1 MEQAEVKYAPGMRII
16 VRGEEWMVK
25 KVETN
30 SLGNQTLYVI
40 GLSQLVKDYESM
52 FLVDVEND
60 IEIVDPAKVTLVP
73 DDSAFFRKS
82 KVYIE
87 SQWRSKI
94 PTDNKIHIGNKAAM
108 DLMSYQLEPAQMALN
123 KTRQRILIADTVG
136 LGKTLE
142 AGILMSELIARGKGN
157 PICASGT
164 DLAIYEA
171 AGKEKL
177 LAERANIGKIARGD
191 IAVTGAYSL
200 NAKYI
205 IHTVGP
211 VWTDGLHHEF
221 EILEDCYRKSLQKA
235 LELKCESIAFPL
247 ISTGVYGFP
256 KDKALQIAVSV
267 FSQFLT
273 ENEIEIILVVFDKRS
288 FQLSSQ
294 IVGDIDSYIDANY
307 VRESHRKEYPVRSRS
322 GARRRELSEEAFYE
336 EMLQREA
343 EDNYP
348 LEEDTGVAQPCMLSA
363 DISLEN
369 QLANIGVS
377 FHDKLFELIDE
388 AHIDNKDVW
397 KRANLDRK
405 HFSKIQCDQN
415 YHPKK
420 KTVMALCI
428 ALQLDLE
435 QSKDLLARADWAFSP
450 SSKVDLIVQKA
461 IIDKQYDIMQLNV
474 TLFKYT
480 NEILGV

>member
-1 MEQAEVKYAPGMRII
+1 MPFKI
-16 VRGEEWMVK
+16 VR
-25 KVETN
+25 
-30 SLGNQTLYVI
+30 
-40 GLSQLVKDYESM
+40 
-52 FLVDVEND
+52 ND
-60 IEIVDPAKVTLVP
+60 ITKVKADVIVNTANP
-73 DDSAFFRKS
+73 
-82 KVYIE
+82 
-87 SQWRSKI
+87 
-94 PTDNKIHIGNKAAM
+94 
-108 DLMSYQLEPAQMALN
+108 
-123 KTRQRILIADTVG
+123 
-136 LGKTLE
+136 
-142 AGILMSELIARGKGN
+142 N

-235 LELKCESIAFPL
+235 LELKCDSIAFPL

-288 FQLSSQ
+288 FQLSGQ

-307 VRESHRKEYPVRSRS
+307 VKESHRKEYPVRSRS
-322 GARRRELSEEAFYE
+322 NARMRELQEEAFYE

-343 EDNYP
+343 EDNYGLFLDRRRICSFIEP
-348 LEEDTGVAQPCMLSA
+348 RGAYYSLNHGYQQLIDHYKTYAEKIGKTKDTTIDSESHIGSVFFYHLQQRGCCNLELAEEDDVCPT
-363 DISLEN
+363 SLMN
-369 QLANIGVS
+369 QVI
-377 FHDKLFELIDE
+377 
-388 AHIDNKDVW
+388 
-397 KRANLDRK
+397 
-405 HFSKIQCDQN
+405 
-415 YHPKK
+415 
-420 KTVMALCI
+420 
-428 ALQLDLE
+428 
-435 QSKDLLARADWAFSP
+435 
-450 SSKVDLIVQKA
+450 
-461 IIDKQYDIMQLNV
+461 
-474 TLFKYT
+474 
-480 NEILGV
+480 

>member
-1 MEQAEVKYAPGMRII
+1 MPFKI
-16 VRGEEWMVK
+16 VR
-25 KVETN
+25 
-30 SLGNQTLYVI
+30 
-40 GLSQLVKDYESM
+40 
-52 FLVDVEND
+52 ND
-60 IEIVDPAKVTLVP
+60 ITKVKADVIVNTANP
-73 DDSAFFRKS
+73 
-82 KVYIE
+82 
-87 SQWRSKI
+87 
-94 PTDNKIHIGNKAAM
+94 
-108 DLMSYQLEPAQMALN
+108 
-123 KTRQRILIADTVG
+123 
-136 LGKTLE
+136 
-142 AGILMSELIARGKGN
+142 N

-177 LAERANIGKIARGD
+177 LAERAGIGKIARGD
-191 IAVTGAYSL
+191 IAVTGAYNL
-200 NAKYI
+200 KAKYI

-221 EILEDCYRKSLQKA
+221 KILESCYRKSLQKA

-288 FQLSSQ
+288 FQLSGQ
-294 IVGDIDSYIDANY
+294 IVGDIDSCIDADY
-307 VRESHRKEYPVRSRS
+307 VRKSHRKEYPVRRRN
-322 GARRRELSEEAFYE
+322 ARTRKLSEKEN
-336 EMLQREA
+336 
-343 EDNYP
+343 NYP
-348 LEEDTGVAQPCMLSA
+348 FEEDKSLAEPCMLLA
-363 DISLEN
+363 DISLED

-388 AHIDNKDVW
+388 AHLDNKDVW

-428 ALQLDLE
+428 ALHLDLE

-461 IIDKQYDIMQLNV
+461 IIDKQYDIMQVNV

>member
-1 MEQAEVKYAPGMRII
+1 MNGRKRTVQIKFRVTEAERDLILEKMKLVPTRNMAAYLRKIAIDGYII
-16 VRGEEWMVK
+16 QIDHADIKAMTAEIQKIGVNVNQIARRVNA
-25 KVETN
+25 T
-30 SLGNQTLYVI
+30 GNAY
-40 GLSQLVKDYESM
+40 KE
-52 FLVDVEND
+52 D
-60 IEIVDPAKVTLVP
+60 IEEIKGVLAE
-73 DDSAFFRKS
+73 
-82 KVYIE
+82 I
-87 SQWRSKI
+87 WR
-94 PTDNKIHIGNKAAM
+94 
-108 DLMSYQLEPAQMALN
+108 L
-123 KTRQRILIADTVG
+123 QRL
-136 LGKTLE
+136 
-142 AGILMSELIARGKGN
+142 N

-221 EILEDCYRKSLQKA
+221 EILEHCYRKSLQKA

-273 ENEIEIILVVFDKRS
+273 ENEMEIILVVFDKRS
-288 FQLSSQ
+288 FQLSGQ

-307 VRESHRKEYPVRSRS
+307 VREIHRKEYPLRSRRS
-322 GARRRELSEEAFYE
+322 THVKELAEEDFNE
-336 EMLQREA
+336 EMLQRE

-348 LEEDTGVAQPCMLSA
+348 LEEMTDTGMTELLMPLEN
-363 DISLEN
+363 ISLED

-388 AHIDNKDVW
+388 AHLDNKDVW

-435 QSKDLLARADWAFSP
+435 QSRDLLARADWAFSP

>member
-1 MEQAEVKYAPGMRII
+1 MPFKI
-16 VRGEEWMVK
+16 VR
-25 KVETN
+25 
-30 SLGNQTLYVI
+30 
-40 GLSQLVKDYESM
+40 
-52 FLVDVEND
+52 ND
-60 IEIVDPAKVTLVP
+60 ITRVKADVIVNTANP
-73 DDSAFFRKS
+73 
-82 KVYIE
+82 
-87 SQWRSKI
+87 
-94 PTDNKIHIGNKAAM
+94 
-108 DLMSYQLEPAQMALN
+108 
-123 KTRQRILIADTVG
+123 
-136 LGKTLE
+136 
-142 AGILMSELIARGKGN
+142 N

-177 LAERANIGKIARGD
+177 LEERESIGKIARGD
-191 IAVTGAYSL
+191 IAVTGAYNL

-221 EILEDCYRKSLQKA
+221 EILENCYRKSLQKA

-256 KDKALQIAVSV
+256 KDKALQVAVSV

-273 ENEIEIILVVFDKRS
+273 VNEIEIILVVFDKRS
-288 FQLSSQ
+288 FQLSAQ
-294 IVGDIDSYIDANY
+294 IVGDIDSYICANY
-307 VRESHRKEYPVRSRS
+307 VRESYKKEYPVQRRSS
-322 GARRRELSEEAFYE
+322 ARTRDLSEEVFYE

-343 EDNYP
+343 DDNDP
-348 LEEDTGVAQPCMLSA
+348 FEEDTDAGLPQPAMLSA
-363 DISLEN
+363 DTSLED

-388 AHIDNKDVW
+388 AHLDNKDVW

-405 HFSKIQCDQN
+405 HFSKIQCDRN